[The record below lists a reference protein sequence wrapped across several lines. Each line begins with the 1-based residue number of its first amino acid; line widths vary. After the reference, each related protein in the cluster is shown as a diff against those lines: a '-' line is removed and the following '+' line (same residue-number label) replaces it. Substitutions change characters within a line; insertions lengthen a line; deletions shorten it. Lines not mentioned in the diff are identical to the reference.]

1 MDKRIAVLIFSLLLW
16 TGHSNT
22 EDNVT
27 SPPSTGTSQNTAKP
41 SSSPVAGASTFKP
54 SSTSPEA
61 GTSQN
66 TAKPSSSPVAGA
78 STFKP
83 ISTSPEGHSNTEG
96 NVSSPPST
104 GTSQNTAKPSS
115 SPVAGASTF
124 KPSSTSPEAS
134 TTLSTST
141 STRNP
146 AKINESSTQAPPGT
160 SGNRNDAEHNEKMI
174 VNYNWIWLPALC
186 ILLVVLIYLIF
197 KCKKVQHRPEMT
209 ENGTENASFQR
220 TDSNKDGV
228 MLLGVSKT
236 ASGEENAR

>member
-54 SSTSPEA
+54 
-61 GTSQN
+61 
-66 TAKPSSSPVAGA
+66 
-78 STFKP
+78 

-96 NVSSPPST
+96 NVSSPPSI
-104 GTSQNTAKPSS
+104 
-115 SPVAGASTF
+115 AGASTF

-236 ASGEENAR
+236 ASGEENEEGKSCTSGMA

>member
-96 NVSSPPST
+96 NVSSPPSI
-104 GTSQNTAKPSS
+104 
-115 SPVAGASTF
+115 AGASTF

-236 ASGEENAR
+236 ASGEENEEGKSCTSGMA

>member
-54 SSTSPEA
+54 SSTSPE
-61 GTSQN
+61 
-66 TAKPSSSPVAGA
+66 
-78 STFKP
+78 
-83 ISTSPEGHSNTEG
+83 GHSNTEG
-96 NVSSPPST
+96 NVSSPPSI
-104 GTSQNTAKPSS
+104 
-115 SPVAGASTF
+115 AGASTF

-236 ASGEENAR
+236 ASGEENEEGKSCTSGMA